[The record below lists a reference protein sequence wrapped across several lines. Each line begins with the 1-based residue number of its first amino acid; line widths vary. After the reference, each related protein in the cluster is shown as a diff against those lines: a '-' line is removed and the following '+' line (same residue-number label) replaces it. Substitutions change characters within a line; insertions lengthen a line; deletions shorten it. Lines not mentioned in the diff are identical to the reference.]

1 MHCLLY
7 TDWPW
12 LCVLMLW
19 TLVLRVPG
27 APLEQ
32 MPTDGPTGDPSG
44 EGEEVGGSSDLL
56 SESRDLKLI
65 LDATDLHKDEFKKE
79 FLGVMQYH
87 LLDNYRISSLP
98 QNCPRSNFSMED
110 CLLRLVD
117 GLRVYRVLLK
127 HVEKEYPSSSVLS
140 RVKVSIN
147 PLIEKVTEKMK
158 RPDRATMLTSSQE
171 EQLLKEL
178 NNLDSFHRKMV
189 AHNILRKLHQF
200 LRSAQLSIRKK
211 EMAKGLEHPLLK
223 VILSIYT

>member
-140 RVKVSIN
+140 RVKV
-147 PLIEKVTEKMK
+147 
-158 RPDRATMLTSSQE
+158 ATMLTSSQE

-200 LRSAQLSIRKK
+200 LCERKSPSLK
-211 EMAKGLEHPLLK
+211 LDIDNDLFRNIFAFKGKPVSGAKHK
-223 VILSIYT
+223 C

>member
-65 LDATDLHKDEFKKE
+65 LDATDLHKDEF
-79 FLGVMQYH
+79 LGVMQYH

-140 RVKVSIN
+140 RVKVGGVLVSWG
-147 PLIEKVTEKMK
+147 LMK

-211 EMAKGLEHPLLK
+211 EMAKGYLLGT
-223 VILSIYT
+223 VTSVSIPNMN